1 MKIKLVSK
9 QGHAALIEWTD
20 ATGGLHRSIVPVEAI
35 TEGRIGLAELD
46 YAIHQDGID
55 LVAALGKDEI
65 TISAQKLQNELRR
78 AGVWTKEDYLAKP
91 TIIFGVL
98 QRLYGVDVATL
109 QNIAIG
115 AE

>member
-1 MKIKLVSK
+1 VKIKLISK

-20 ATGGLHRSIVPVEAI
+20 ATGGLHRSIVPTEAI
-35 TEGRIGLAELD
+35 TEGRIDPAELD

-98 QRLYGVDVATL
+98 QKLYGVDVATL